1 MRLTVG
7 MKDLPEMPNLHL
19 LKVSAKGGN
28 GLAAL
33 VKILLINK

>member
-7 MKDLPEMPNLHL
+7 MKDLPEMPNLHI
-19 LKVSAKGGN
+19 LKVSARGAK

-33 VKILLINK
+33 VKVLLILR